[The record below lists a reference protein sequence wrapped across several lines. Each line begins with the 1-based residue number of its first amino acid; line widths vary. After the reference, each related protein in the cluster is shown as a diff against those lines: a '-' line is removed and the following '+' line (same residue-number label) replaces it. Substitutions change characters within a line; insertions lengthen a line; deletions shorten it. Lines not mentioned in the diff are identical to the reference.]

1 MGICASKSDVA
12 KQGQEDERKRVL
24 RLETERL
31 GLSEVVKMI
40 DSDEPSSSV
49 ITLKLCTFSRDCR
62 KIIFE
67 ETTRS
72 FIFFQS
78 PIHLFEYN
86 LL

>member
-40 DSDEPSSSV
+40 DSD
-49 ITLKLCTFSRDCR
+49 
-62 KIIFE
+62 
-67 ETTRS
+67 
-72 FIFFQS
+72 
-78 PIHLFEYN
+78 
-86 LL
+86 